1 MELSIMA
8 QNQIGCSRVAVEH
21 DLRDQISELSIVK
34 TQTLAA
40 IQLGISVSY
49 LNDILHGRSGI
60 SDEVARALG
69 WNRMIVFVQPGGAV

>member
-1 MELSIMA
+1 MELSMLA
-8 QNQIGCSRVAVEH
+8 QNQINNSQVAVEH
-21 DLRDQISELSIVK
+21 DLRDQISELSITK

-60 SDEVARALG
+60 SDGVADQLG
-69 WNRMIVFVQPGGAV
+69 WKRMTVFVRPGGAS